1 MKLGSQVT
9 PIPVSSRARLSCIS
23 HLLSMISYQDRPP
36 IELPPRRTDISYV
49 RPPMGEQTYVPEEYK
64 RPASFD
70 AVSRSQLVVG
80 SGVAWSGQR
89 GLKPPAEHRDGGPR
103 PKGSCGPVLPGNLG
117 GRCSRSAEVHL

>member
-9 PIPVSSRARLSCIS
+9 PIRLSSRARLSCIS

-80 SGVAWSGQR
+80 SGVAWSGNVDSNRHRTPGRRTASQR
-89 GLKPPAEHRDGGPR
+89 
-103 PKGSCGPVLPGNLG
+103 VLRACPT
-117 GRCSRSAEVHL
+117 R